1 MHCRTIDQDGASR
14 VAGNSHDTM
23 SSVYQS
29 IVRHP
34 YEHDPVSLE

>member
-23 SSVYQS
+23 SVYQS